1 MDQRN
6 GYGKSVLVRRMVVL
20 LALAVCVGVGGC
32 GNKMA
37 RIEENQLK
45 LQTLVE
51 INAHQIGKAARQA
64 EQNKQ
69 DLQAAIELIRSST
82 EELTAQIASLGSEH
96 TNLQATMQAD
106 NARMSDKIGGIEQK
120 QQTFESEI
128 DAYQGRIAGEI
139 RNILAGT
146 AQVAADLAAVAD
158 AHAKLEETTQNE
170 RQRADAKV
178 SVIEQDLLKQR
189 GEIETV
195 GSSVRKLTASVG
207 TLEENLVKLQ
217 SVLQNDMQNLADVIK
232 VVGQGQIEFEDNVE
246 RRIGELVGSMGLLE
260 QNQAALRKQAD
271 EMRSSNQAVISNLA
285 VTLEQ
290 LKTRVSSLAPTEPS
304 RVANTELAVSQE
316 VKQRN

>member
-20 LALAVCVGVGGC
+20 LALTVCGGVGGC

-64 EQNKQ
+64 EQNQQ

>member
-1 MDQRN
+1 MTTFDDDD
-6 GYGKSVLVRRMVVL
+6 VVRDEVPPEESSNRTFL
-20 LALAVCVGVGGC
+20 LAAGGLGLLVLIALLCLVGYFFFS
-32 GNKMA
+32 N
-37 RIEENQLK
+37 
-45 LQTLVE
+45 T
-51 INAHQIGKAARQA
+51 AARQA
-64 EQNKQ
+64 EQNQQ